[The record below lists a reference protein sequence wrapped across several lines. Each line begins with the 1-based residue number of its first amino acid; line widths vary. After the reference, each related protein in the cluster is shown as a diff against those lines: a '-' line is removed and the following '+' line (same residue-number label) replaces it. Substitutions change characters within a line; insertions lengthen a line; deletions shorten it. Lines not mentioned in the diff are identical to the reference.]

1 MNERIHLPS
10 VIAFIAKNPEP
21 HGTEKAKLCSG
32 WRLDCGVFGTKNVR
46 ISSTKMK
53 YTQQ

>member
-1 MNERIHLPS
+1 MNERIHLQS
-10 VIAFIAKNPEP
+10 VIAFIAKNPRLM
-21 HGTEKAKLCSG
+21 GLRRRSCVVGRG
-32 WRLDCGVFGTKNVR
+32 WDCGVFGTKNVR